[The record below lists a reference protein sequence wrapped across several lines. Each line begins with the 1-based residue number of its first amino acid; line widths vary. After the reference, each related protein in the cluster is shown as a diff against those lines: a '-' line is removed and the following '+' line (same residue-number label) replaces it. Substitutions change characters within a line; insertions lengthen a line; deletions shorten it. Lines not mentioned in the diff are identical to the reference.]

1 MQYLFIGKSGAI
13 PLGCPYTK
21 ETPTGRRMNAML
33 RSIPRQTI
41 LAGLIAFCCTAA
53 TITLAQELKPR
64 RLTVTPEK
72 GPFKGQ
78 TVYTNSFALLVG
90 INHYANLPKQNWLEC
105 ADKDVLALRD
115 TLVRSYGFPAENI
128 VTLLDEQ
135 ATRDGIRNALAYL
148 TNKRRVQATDRLLLY
163 FASHGQAVD
172 SPDGGK
178 EGFLIPYDAN
188 LDLTHPADTLG
199 YHQTCLPMRDLW
211 AYVESCPARHSLVMV
226 DACFGGL
233 LARSRA
239 VRLSSV
245 SLSKYLSQ
253 TAHEF
258 LTAGGKDEEA
268 WEDPSLGH
276 SVFMYSLLKQLNA
289 EAKDPDSTFTAAD
302 LYARL
307 KTDVTDKSV
316 GKQTPQMESYGGSEG
331 EVLFV
336 STAQQP
342 VPPLKTGLPR
352 GAAAIE
358 RAPRVVASELCG
370 RGHMSFIHK
379 DYAEAER
386 LFRQAVQISPD
397 FAPAYN
403 SLAIVYAN
411 GKQDY
416 AQAETYYKKAIEVNP
431 QYALAYSN
439 LGRMY
444 YRRENDA
451 VRAESC
457 YRKAIELNPNFAIAY
472 SHLAHLCAVSKRD
485 YSEAETDYKKA
496 ILLDPKLYFAYTGLG
511 TLSLDNLK
519 EYKQAETCF
528 RKAIDLDATTPGPF
542 IGLARSLYKQGKR
555 SEAEIPARKAR
566 DLGLKN
572 HPLYRQLGI

>member
-1 MQYLFIGKSGAI
+1 MA
-13 PLGCPYTK
+13 
-21 ETPTGRRMNAML
+21 
-33 RSIPRQTI
+33 
-41 LAGLIAFCCTAA
+41 AA
-53 TITLAQELKPR
+53 TISLAQDAKPR
-64 RLTVTPEK
+64 RLTVTPDK
-72 GPFKGQ
+72 GPLKGQ

-90 INHYANLPKQNWLEC
+90 INHYANLPKQFWLEC

-135 ATRDGIRNALAYL
+135 ATRDGIRNALAFL
-148 TNKRRVQATDRLLLY
+148 TNKRRVQVTDRMLLY

-188 LDLTHPADTLG
+188 LDLAHPSETLG
-199 YHQTCLPMRDLW
+199 YQQTCLPMRDLW

-233 LARSRA
+233 LARSRS
-239 VRLSSV
+239 VRLPSV
-245 SLSKYLSQ
+245 AMSKYLSQ

-258 LTAGGKDEEA
+258 LSAGGKDEEA

-276 SVFMYSLLKQLNA
+276 SVFMYSLLKELNA
-289 EAKDPDSTFTAAD
+289 EAKEPDSTFTAAD
-302 LYARL
+302 LYAKL
-307 KTDVTDKSV
+307 KTEVTDKSV

-336 STAQQP
+336 STAPQQA
-342 VPPLKTGLPR
+342 PPIKTGLPR
-352 GAAAIE
+352 GAASIE
-358 RAPRVVASELCG
+358 RAPRVIASELCG
-370 RGHMSFIHK
+370 KGHMSFLHK
-379 DYAEAER
+379 DYAEAEQ
-386 LFRQAVQISPD
+386 LFRQAMQVAPD

-403 SLAIVYAN
+403 SLAIVYAS

-416 AQAETYYKKAIEVNP
+416 AQAETYYKKAIEIDP

-451 VRAESC
+451 ARAETC
-457 YRKAIELNPNFAIAY
+457 YRKAIELKPNFALAY
-472 SHLAHLCAVSKRD
+472 SHLAHLCAISKKD
-485 YSEAETDYKKA
+485 YAGAETYYKKA
-496 ILLDPKLYFAYTGLG
+496 ISLDPKLYFAYTGLG
-511 TLSLDNLK
+511 NLYLDNLK
-519 EYKQAETCF
+519 DYKQAEANF
-528 RKAIDLDATTPGPF
+528 RKAIDLDATGPGPF
-542 IGLARSLYKQGKR
+542 IGLARALNRQGKR
-555 SEAEIPARKAR
+555 SEAQAQARKAR
-566 DLGLKN
+566 DLGLKD
-572 HPLYRQLGI
+572 HPLYKQLGI